1 MTIPFRYTNNMTETQ
16 LLTVALTTVPTMIV
30 ILIGILINNARLTD
44 VKEALRAEMDKNQS
58 EMLHRVGDLDTR
70 LTRIENGLGMNRG

>member
-1 MTIPFRYTNNMTETQ
+1 MTETQ

-30 ILIGILINNARLTD
+30 ILIGILINNARLND
-44 VKEALRAEMDKNQS
+44 VKEVLRAEMDKNQS
-58 EMLHRVGDLDTR
+58 EMLHRFGDLDSR